1 MFGCSR
7 AGLIRFILEIYFAV
21 LSREAAF
28 QEVTRKVHLGDAGG
42 LSVSCCCCSVTQM
55 CPALYDSMDWSTL
68 GVPVHHQLPE
78 LAQTCINWVG
88 DVIQPSHPLSSPS
101 PPPFNLSQ
109 QQGLFKRVSS
119 SHQVAKVL
127 EFQLQHQSFQWIFR
141 TDFL

>member
-42 LSVSCCCCSVTQM
+42 LSVSCCCCSVTQV

-78 LAQTCINWVG
+78 LAQTHVHRVG
-88 DVIQPSHPLSSPS
+88 DDIQPSHPLSLPS
-101 PPPFNLSQ
+101 PPALDLSQ
-109 QQGLFKRVSS
+109 NHGLFQWVRSL
-119 SHQVAKVL
+119 HQVAKVL
-127 EFQLQHQSFQWIFR
+127 ELQLQHHSFQRIFR
-141 TDFL
+141 VDFL